1 MIDGSILSFQIGS
14 ITTALLPHPTH
25 PLQLV
30 TGPTNVMS
38 MLTLSTMPSSWGGLP
53 LPQMSAAYVVVAAL
67 LAFSTGIIQLG
78 MSLLNAGALT
88 QLISLPVMSGF
99 VSG

>member
-1 MIDGSILSFQIGS
+1 MGAVSYYSATHDIP
-14 ITTALLPHPTH
+14 LPSS
-25 PLQLV
+25 PLHSSHQLV

-38 MLTLSTMPSSWGGLP
+38 MLTLSTMPTNWGGQP
-53 LPQMSAAYVVVAAL
+53 MPQMGATYVLVAAL
-67 LAFSTGIIQLG
+67 LAFSTGLVQILL
-78 MSLLNAGALT
+78 SVLNAGALT